1 MDTFKGE
8 GVDFMKDNYLW
19 HYGSLDDAMEKQAN
33 ESLDKYYKERCER
46 AEKEA

>member
-1 MDTFKGE
+1 
-8 GVDFMKDNYLW
+8 MKDNYLW